1 MTITYST
8 IHDETNCISFTL
20 SNSFLNS
27 DVMVMEAYFNKDLEL
42 SEEQVF
48 LDALRATAD
57 EFDDVL
63 KELAD

>member
-1 MTITYST
+1 MN
-8 IHDETNCISFTL
+8 DETNCISFTL
-20 SNSFLNS
+20 SNRFLNS
-27 DVMVMEAYFNKDLEL
+27 DVMEAYFNKDLEL

-63 KELAD
+63 RELAD

>member
-1 MTITYST
+1 MATTYST
-8 IHDETNCISFTL
+8 MHDETNCISFTL
-20 SNSFLNS
+20 SNSLLNS
-27 DVMVMEAYFNKDLEL
+27 DVMEAYFSKDLEL

-63 KELAD
+63 RELAD

>member
-1 MTITYST
+1 M
-8 IHDETNCISFTL
+8 HDETNCISFTL

-27 DVMVMEAYFNKDLEL
+27 DVMEAYFNKDLEL

-48 LDALRATAD
+48 LNALMATAD

-63 KELAD
+63 KKLAD

>member
-1 MTITYST
+1 MAITYST
-8 IHDETNCISFTL
+8 MHDETNCISFTL

-27 DVMVMEAYFNKDLEL
+27 DVMEAYFNKDLEL

-48 LDALRATAD
+48 LNALMATAD

-63 KELAD
+63 KKLAD